1 MSRLRADTL
10 TDRTGTSAPDLTH
23 GATSTTGTFSGDLG
37 GGDVTLSGDASV
49 DGTLTYQD
57 ADNINSTGIITARQ
71 GIQVSA
77 NGFDVTGIST
87 FNSPITVAGITTIN
101 DSGLHATGVVTATSF
116 AGDGSA
122 LTGTNRT
129 VSLVASGSL
138 SNGQTVIIQSDG
150 TVAGV
155 VGNTQVGVT
164 TIFESSTVYRFSSAF
179 DSTNNKVVIAYRGPA
194 GNYHGTAVVGTVSG
208 IGITVGSGVE
218 FEGAEIDYPAATFD
232 STNDKVVIAYR
243 DVGNSSRGT
252 AVVGTVS
259 GDSISFG
266 TPVVIDGSSNTQYNA
281 IAYDSTNGKVVIAYR
296 DAGNSNYGTAVV
308 GTVSG
313 TSISFGS
320 PVVFESADVADI
332 SIAYDSTN
340 GKVVIAYYDGGNSTY
355 GTAVVGTVSG
365 TSISFGSAVVFESAA
380 TYETSTVFDSTN
392 GKVVIAYRDNG
403 NSDHGTAIV
412 GTVSG
417 TSISFGDA
425 VVFES
430 SNSRYL
436 SAVFDS
442 SEDKVVIAYEDNGD
456 SNKGKVVVGTVSG
469 TSISFNDPIT
479 FESGN
484 TEYYSAT
491 FDSTNNRTVIVFK
504 NDDDGRGEAV
514 VFRTVGTNL
523 TSENFIG
530 FSDAAYSDGNTA
542 TVQVV
547 TALDDA
553 QSGLTTGSKHY
564 VQTDGTLSTTAGNP
578 SVLAGT
584 AISGTE
590 IIVKQ

>member
-1 MSRLRADTL
+1 M
-10 TDRTGTSAPDLTH
+10 
-23 GATSTTGTFSGDLG
+23 
-37 GGDVTLSGDASV
+37 
-49 DGTLTYQD
+49 
-57 ADNINSTGIITARQ
+57 
-71 GIQVSA
+71 
-77 NGFDVTGIST
+77 
-87 FNSPITVAGITTIN
+87 
-101 DSGLHATGVVTATSF
+101 
-116 AGDGSA
+116 
-122 LTGTNRT
+122 
-129 VSLVASGSL
+129 
-138 SNGQTVIIQSDG
+138 
-150 TVAGV
+150 
-155 VGNTQVGVT
+155 
-164 TIFESSTVYRFSSAF
+164 
-179 DSTNNKVVIAYRGPA
+179 
-194 GNYHGTAVVGTVSG
+194 
-208 IGITVGSGVE
+208 
-218 FEGAEIDYPAATFD
+218 
-232 STNDKVVIAYR
+232 
-243 DVGNSSRGT
+243 
-252 AVVGTVS
+252 
-259 GDSISFG
+259 
-266 TPVVIDGSSNTQYNA
+266 
-281 IAYDSTNGKVVIAYR
+281 
-296 DAGNSNYGTAVV
+296 
-308 GTVSG
+308 
-313 TSISFGS
+313 
-320 PVVFESADVADI
+320 
-332 SIAYDSTN
+332 
-340 GKVVIAYYDGGNSTY
+340 
-355 GTAVVGTVSG
+355 
-365 TSISFGSAVVFESAA
+365 
-380 TYETSTVFDSTN
+380 
-392 GKVVIAYRDNG
+392 YRDNG

-442 SEDKVVIAYEDNGD
+442 AEDKVVIAYEDNGD

-484 TEYYSAT
+484 TEYSAT

-504 NDDDGRGEAV
+504 NDDDYEETAV

-542 TVQVV
+542 TVPVV
-547 TALDDA
+547 TALDNA

>member
-1 MSRLRADTL
+1 MSGFRANSIVNRDG
-10 TDRTGTSAPDLTH
+10 TGAPNIPNGIVAT
-23 GATSTTGTFSGDLG
+23 GATFTQVSSVNATFSGNLTIG
-37 GGDVTLSGDASV
+37 GTVSYQEVENIDAVGVVTA
-49 DGTLTYQD
+49 Q
-57 ADNINSTGIITARQ
+57 Q
-71 GIQVSA
+71 GIQVEA
-77 NGFDVTGIST
+77 NGLTVTGVGT
-87 FNSPITVAGITTIN
+87 FNNPIKVVGVTTADANGLNVAGVI
-101 DSGLHATGVVTATSF
+101 TATSLK
-116 AGDGSA
+116 GSGA
-122 LTGTNRT
+122 NLTGVLPTL
-129 VSLVASGSL
+129 SGIASGSL

-194 GNYHGTAVVGTVSG
+194 GNYHGTAVVATVTG

-218 FEGAEIDYPAATFD
+218 FEGAAIDYPAATFD
-232 STNDKVVIAYR
+232 SANGKIVITYR
-243 DVGNSSRGT
+243 DGGNSNKGT

-266 TPVVIDGSSNTQYNA
+266 TPVVIDGSSNTRYNV

-296 DAGNSNYGTAVV
+296 DHANNGYGTALV

-320 PVVFESADVADI
+320 PVVFESAAIADI
-332 SIAYDSTN
+332 SIAFDSSNGKVVIAYEHGSNGGTAIVGTVSGTSISFGSAVVYTSSSTTWNSATFDSTN
-340 GKVVIAYYDGGNSTY
+340 GKVVIAYRDSGNSQY

-365 TSISFGSAVVFESAA
+365 TSISFGSAVVFES
-380 TYETSTVFDSTN
+380 
-392 GKVVIAYRDNG
+392 
-403 NSDHGTAIV
+403 SD
-412 GTVSG
+412 
-417 TSISFGDA
+417 
-425 VVFES
+425 
-430 SNSRYL
+430 SRYL
-436 SAVFDS
+436 SAIFDS
-442 SEDKVVIAYEDNGD
+442 SEDKVVIAYEDHGD

-469 TSISFNDPIT
+469 TSISFDDPIT

-523 TSENFIG
+523 TSTNFLG
-530 FSDAAYSDGNTA
+530 FSNAAYTDGQTA
-542 TVQVV
+542 TIQITGSV
-547 TALDDA
+547 DDA
-553 QSGLTTGSKHY
+553 QSGLTTARKHY
-564 VQTDGTLSTTAGNP
+564 VQNDGTLSTTAGSP
-578 SVLAGT
+578 SVEAGV
-584 AISGTE
+584 AISATE
-590 IIVKQ
+590 IIVKG

>member
-1 MSRLRADTL
+1 MPIFVGSNSDDSRIRSNRVGFAVSTANP
-10 TDRTGTSAPDLTH
+10 GSA
-23 GATSTTGTFSGDLG
+23 SE
-37 GGDVTLSGDASV
+37 GDV
-49 DGTLTYQD
+49 Y
-57 ADNINSTGIITARQ
+57 
-71 GIQVSA
+71 
-77 NGFDVTGIST
+77 
-87 FNSPITVAGITTIN
+87 FNSS
-101 DSGLHATGVVTATSF
+101 DSGLRAY
-116 AGDGSA
+116 DGSA
-122 LTGTNRT
+122 WSAVGAGGGT
-129 VSLVASGSL
+129 VELVASGTL
-138 SNGQTVIIQSDG
+138 SNGQTVIVQSDG
-150 TVAGV
+150 TVTGV

-194 GNYHGTAVVGTVSG
+194 GNYHGTAVVATVTG

-218 FEGAEIDYPAATFD
+218 FESAAIDYPAATFD
-232 STNDKVVIAYR
+232 SANGKIVITYR
-243 DVGNSSRGT
+243 DGGASNKGT

-266 TPVVIDGSSNTQYNA
+266 TPVVIDGSSSNPQYNA

-296 DAGNSNYGTAVV
+296 NAANSAYGTAVVGNVSGTSISFGAPVVFESAAVGDVSIAFDSSNGKVVISYIDGANNGYATAVV

-313 TSISFGS
+313 TSISFGT
-320 PVVFESADVADI
+320 PVVAAAVDSTWTATT
-332 SIAYDSTN
+332 YDSTN
-340 GKVVIAYYDGGNSTY
+340 GKIVIAYRDAANSEY

-365 TSISFGSAVVFESAA
+365 TSISFGSAVVFES
-380 TYETSTVFDSTN
+380 
-392 GKVVIAYRDNG
+392 
-403 NSDHGTAIV
+403 SD
-412 GTVSG
+412 
-417 TSISFGDA
+417 
-425 VVFES
+425 
-430 SNSRYL
+430 SRYL

-442 SEDKVVIAYEDNGD
+442 SEGKVVIAYEDHGD

-469 TSISFNDPIT
+469 TSISFNDPVT
-479 FESGN
+479 FESGQ

-530 FSDAAYSDGNTA
+530 FSDAAYSDGQTA
-542 TVQVV
+542 KIQVV
-547 TALDDA
+547 TAIDDA

-564 VQTDGTLSTTAGNP
+564 VQTDGTLSTTAGSP

-584 AISGTE
+584 AISDTE